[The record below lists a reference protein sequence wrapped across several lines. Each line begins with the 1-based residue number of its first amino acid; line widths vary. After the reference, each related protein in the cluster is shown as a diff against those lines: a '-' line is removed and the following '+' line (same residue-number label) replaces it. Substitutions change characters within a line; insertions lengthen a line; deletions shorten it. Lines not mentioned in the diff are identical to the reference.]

1 VLLSLIDPF
10 SLQFAPTYHEYVL
23 YSNEGDYEPTKY
35 SPGSIVL
42 SGQDIQLV
50 EISVLDAKVPVS
62 SSLLSSDADL
72 AETMPC
78 QVVEEAV
85 TSAEQ
90 YNLLNLLNVD
100 LSDHPSEVP
109 AIPDR
114 RKQ

>member
-35 SPGSIVL
+35 SPSSIVL

-78 QVVEEAV
+78 QSRGRSRYLCLTIQPFKLTQCGLV
-85 TSAEQ
+85 
-90 YNLLNLLNVD
+90 
-100 LSDHPSEVP
+100 
-109 AIPDR
+109 
-114 RKQ
+114 